1 MEQTTCEIADSVQAY
16 NCQREE
22 QCDDCFMIDHL
33 KECEWCEH
41 YDHPVRKLEVQH
53 LPSDYPNDTPSV
65 DDLLAHLGKQTGFSL
80 EGEAEGDRTAQD
92 YADAEPVITE

>member
-1 MEQTTCEIADSVQAY
+1 
-16 NCQREE
+16 
-22 QCDDCFMIDHL
+22 MIDHL